1 MGKEKNL
8 AASNI
13 LQPTPANTATF
24 VVSNE
29 WNEDRVGVRLF
40 VNGTLPVN
48 LHSYTPTNMAHVDTW
63 V

>member
-1 MGKEKNL
+1 VGKEKNL

-13 LQPTPANTATF
+13 LQPPPANTATC

-29 WNEDRVGVRLF
+29 WNEDSVSVRLF

-48 LHSYTPTNMAHVDTW
+48 RHSYTPTNMAHVDTG